1 MLDARKELI
10 LKLVIEDYIK
20 TAEPVGSKY
29 LNEQYQL
36 GVSPA
41 TVRNDMAVLEQE
53 DFLRAPHTS
62 SGRIPTEKAYVY
74 YLQHLRDKKSKLGND
89 TLQQSSQDSTDSESA
104 LKAMAKKLVE
114 MSGET
119 AILAF
124 DPHWSYYTG
133 VSNLFQKPD
142 FHDLEL
148 VQSLSALVD
157 QFDEVLHDIFAR
169 VPDEPLVL
177 IGSSNPFGSQM
188 ATILVRYR
196 IGENGHGLVGLMGP
210 LRMDYSRNLALIERA
225 KEIIDAYD
233 YE

>member
-10 LKLVIEDYIK
+10 LKLVVEDYIK

-29 LNEQYQL
+29 LNDCYQL

-41 TVRNDMAVLEQE
+41 TVRNDMAALETE
-53 DFLRAPHTS
+53 GFLRAPHTS
-62 SGRIPTEKAYVY
+62 AGRIPTEKAYVY
-74 YLQHLRDKKSKLGND
+74 YLQHLRDKKVKLERGS
-89 TLQQSSQDSTDSESA
+89 LQEGERDASNAEAA

-114 MSGET
+114 VSGET

-124 DPHWSYYTG
+124 DPNWSYYVG
-133 VSNLFQKPD
+133 VSNLFSKPD
-142 FHDLEL
+142 FHDLDL
-148 VQSLSALVD
+148 VQSLSELVD
-157 QFDEVLHDIFAR
+157 QFDEVIHEIYAR
-169 VPDEPLVL
+169 VSDEPLIL
-177 IGSSNPFGSQM
+177 IGSSNPFGDQM

-196 IGENGHGLVGLMGP
+196 IGAHGHGLLGLMGP
-210 LRMDYSRNLALIERA
+210 LRMDYSRNLALVERA

>member
-10 LKLVIEDYIK
+10 LKLVIEDYIR

-41 TVRNDMAVLEQE
+41 TVRNDMAALEAE

-62 SGRIPTEKAYVY
+62 SGRIPTERAYVY
-74 YLQHLRDKKSKLGND
+74 YLSHLRDKKLKLESGS
-89 TLQQSSQDSTDSESA
+89 LQGGTQDARNAESA

-114 MSGET
+114 ISGET

-124 DPHWSYYTG
+124 DPNWSYYIG
-133 VSNLFQKPD
+133 VSNLFGKPD

-157 QFDEVLHDIFAR
+157 QFDEVIHEIYAR

-177 IGSSNPFGSQM
+177 IGSGNPFGHQM

-196 IGENGHGLVGLMGP
+196 MGEDGHGLLGLMGP
-210 LRMDYSRNLALIERA
+210 LRMDYSRNLALVERA

>member
-1 MLDARKELI
+1 MLDARRELI
-10 LKLVIEDYIK
+10 LKLVVEDYIR

-29 LNEQYQL
+29 LNERYQL

-41 TVRNDMAVLEQE
+41 TVRNDMAALEAE

-62 SGRIPTEKAYVY
+62 AGRIPTEKAYIY
-74 YLQHLRDKKSKLGND
+74 YLQHLRDKKVKLEDGS
-89 TLQQSSQDSTDSESA
+89 LQEGIAHSINSQTA

-114 MSGET
+114 ISGET

-124 DPHWSYYTG
+124 DPNWSYYIG
-133 VSNLFQKPD
+133 VSNLFGKPD

-148 VQSLSALVD
+148 VQDLSALVD
-157 QFDEVLHDIFAR
+157 QFDEVIHEIYAR
-169 VPDEPLVL
+169 VSDEPLIL
-177 IGSSNPFGSQM
+177 LGSGNPFGHQM

-196 IGENGHGLVGLMGP
+196 IHEDGHGLLGLMGP
-210 LRMDYSRNLALIERA
+210 LRMDYSRNLALVERA

-233 YE
+233 YD